1 MPAQRDLNYQS
12 WYRPECLLGGKS
24 QIVDLLR
31 RLNRRHGMTLLYIS
45 HDLISVI
52 QICDRV
58 AVLHDGAIIENL
70 PVGQLSEAHHAAS
83 QALLRALPV
92 PPETLL
98 RFRDNAIAE
107 ELLQIP
113 DYS

>member
-1 MPAQRDLNYQS
+1 
-12 WYRPECLLGGKS
+12 
-24 QIVDLLR
+24 
-31 RLNRRHGMTLLYIS
+31 MTLLYIS

-58 AVLHDGAIIENL
+58 AVLHDGEIVENL
-70 PVGQLSEAHHAAS
+70 PVGQLSEARHPAS

-107 ELLQIP
+107 ELLQTP
-113 DYS
+113 DYLQR